1 MEEEVC
7 GLNQLLLVVLIEI
20 KRMLF
25 DLVYV
30 GMNVMG
36 YVARYRCQ

>member
-36 YVARYRCQ
+36 